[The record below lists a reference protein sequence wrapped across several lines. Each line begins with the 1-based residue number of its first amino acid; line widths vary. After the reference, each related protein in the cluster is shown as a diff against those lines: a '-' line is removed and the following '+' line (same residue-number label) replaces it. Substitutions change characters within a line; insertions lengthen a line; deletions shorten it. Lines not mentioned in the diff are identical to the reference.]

1 MEFSTA
7 DTEQSVAKVL
17 PIVNVPLFTNAGF
30 IRGISNG
37 KISFFLKAEYYSMVG
52 CVCVCVFHI
61 FFVCYLLMNIWLFS
75 CFCFCE

>member
-37 KISFFLKAEYYSMVG
+37 KISFFLKAEYYSMVVG
-52 CVCVCVFHI
+52 VCVYFI
-61 FFVCYLLMNIWLFS
+61 FSLSVIC
-75 CFCFCE
+75 

>member
-52 CVCVCVFHI
+52 CVCVCVYFI
-61 FFVCYLLMNIWLFS
+61 FSLSVIC
-75 CFCFCE
+75 